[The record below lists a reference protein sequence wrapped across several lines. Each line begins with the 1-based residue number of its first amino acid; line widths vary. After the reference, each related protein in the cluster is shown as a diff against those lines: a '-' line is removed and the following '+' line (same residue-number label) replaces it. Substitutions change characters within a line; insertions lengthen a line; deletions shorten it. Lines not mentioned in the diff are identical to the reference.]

1 MLSHK
6 EKRKEKKRKERGEGK
21 EESEAGDAQ
30 VEAKKRKRHDDEAS
44 KRKKLQRDATVPQK
58 AERKAQALGTW
69 NPKATL
75 LKGAHMNA
83 NDSTSLLLFYQYI
96 MPLWSEERKQAAVDL
111 VTKVGA
117 ELNLGGRVRI
127 AREGFNTTVS
137 GTPANVRAFADALRG
152 FDKHFQKTDFKYIDE
167 LKADKAFK
175 DLKIFPV
182 AELVFYGVSSD
193 KAVKLAETVGG
204 GQHLEAQEYHK
215 LMQQPDTVIV
225 DVRNHYEAEIGR
237 FVGQE
242 KSGGARYMDP
252 KMRKSTDFTAWLSK
266 AETKQELQGKQVL
279 MYCTGGVRCERAS
292 VLVKAELG
300 NAVKGVYQL
309 QGGIEKYLQTFP
321 QGGFWMGK
329 NKTFDKRESFGVG
342 DVNGI
347 GGILQTG
354 GKKKKGKA
362 GKDADAG
369 ILGRC
374 CVCAAAWERYIG
386 KKKCY
391 SCGVP
396 VLMCEE
402 CCIKK
407 PDKASVAQ
415 QISVRCPLCKA
426 DGRTEA
432 ADSLDLTSNGIV
444 AKNSS
449 GASATVLKWGGG
461 HSTKKKS
468 RKMPKMCKFGSD
480 CSRGR
485 MCKFVHA

>member
-1 MLSHK
+1 
-6 EKRKEKKRKERGEGK
+6 
-21 EESEAGDAQ
+21 
-30 VEAKKRKRHDDEAS
+30 
-44 KRKKLQRDATVPQK
+44 
-58 AERKAQALGTW
+58 
-69 NPKATL
+69 
-75 LKGAHMNA
+75 
-83 NDSTSLLLFYQYI
+83 
-96 MPLWSEERKQAAVDL
+96 
-111 VTKVGA
+111 
-117 ELNLGGRVRI
+117 
-127 AREGFNTTVS
+127 
-137 GTPANVRAFADALRG
+137 
-152 FDKHFQKTDFKYIDE
+152 
-167 LKADKAFK
+167 
-175 DLKIFPV
+175 
-182 AELVFYGVSSD
+182 
-193 KAVKLAETVGG
+193 
-204 GQHLEAQEYHK
+204 
-215 LMQQPDTVIV
+215 
-225 DVRNHYEAEIGR
+225 
-237 FVGQE
+237 
-242 KSGGARYMDP
+242 MDP

-426 DGRTEA
+426 VSSPPLP
-432 ADSLDLTSNGIV
+432 SLGARRRISPQATRNQPRSIRMFDLKPMVSPEIFFGQKIDLRL
-444 AKNSS
+444 SI
-449 GASATVLKWGGG
+449 GARLGGG
-461 HSTKKKS
+461 LSPQTLSMSWNDCHSMTLPYLHRPHHS
-468 RKMPKMCKFGSD
+468 GPIQWA
-480 CSRGR
+480 RGDVGLKR
-485 MCKFVHA
+485 STAAPQNKGPVVLLR